1 MNYKK
6 AQEISELVQK
16 KEEHDRFFNL
26 LGDRRFQETT
36 EVHVF
41 LENGFLDFI
50 SVKVD
55 TANLIGLIQEERK
68 AIDYAL
74 EQAMERR

>member
-6 AQEISELVQK
+6 AQEIAELVQK
-16 KEEHDRFFNL
+16 KEEHDRFFNV
-26 LGDRRFQETT
+26 LGGNKFEKSTRIT
-36 EVHVF
+36 VK
-41 LENGFLDFI
+41 LEDALSFA
-50 SVKVD
+50 VVTVD
-55 TANLIGLIQEERK
+55 TANLQEERK

>member
-6 AQEISELVQK
+6 AQEIAELVQR
-16 KEEHDRFFNL
+16 KEEHDRFIERIKGEKFT
-26 LGDRRFQETT
+26 ETT
-36 EVHVF
+36 QVTVI
-41 LENGFLDFI
+41 LKDGFLNFATV
-50 SVKVD
+50 SVD
-55 TANLIGLIQEERK
+55 TANLIGLVQEERK